1 MDVLYM
7 TVREYAARVASS
19 EKKIRDLCKT
29 GELPSLKIGVGY
41 KIDIRRADEYFAR
54 QIDRRQAELA
64 GKKLRKERK
73 TTRAEMDAQYTGA
86 TFVKRKTAAEYMAD
100 MKKEIRAKIKADM
113 ALAMAK

>member
-1 MDVLYM
+1 M

-29 GELPSLKIGVGY
+29 GVLPSLKIGVGY

-54 QIDRRQAELA
+54 QVDRRQAELA
-64 GKKLRKERK
+64 GKKVRKEKK
-73 TTRAEMDAQYTGA
+73 TTRAEMDEAYKGVS
-86 TFVKRKTAAEYMAD
+86 FVKRKTSAEYMAD